1 VNGTLSRF
9 RLSAI
14 GAALFLAFAIANVP
28 DSRAD
33 QTDSRLPVLFAALS
47 ATDDANLGGEIA
59 AEIWEIWLSHN
70 DPGIAHLMSAGISA
84 MQDGKLRAAFDAFDR
99 IVAAAPDFAEG
110 WNKRATVNYMLDDLD
125 ASMRD
130 IERTLSLE
138 PRHFGALS
146 GMGLIFDAIG
156 KPGAAADAW
165 ERALAVNP
173 HIKGA
178 GDLIKELREK
188 ELGKPI

>member
-1 VNGTLSRF
+1 MSASRP
-9 RLSAI
+9 RLRL
-14 GAALFLAFAIANVP
+14 GAFGALLFLAFALTPAP
-28 DSRAD
+28 DAQAD
-33 QTDSRLPVLFAALS
+33 QNDSRLPVLFAALT
-47 ATDDANLGGEIA
+47 ATDDADLGSEIA
-59 AEIWEIWLSHN
+59 AEIWEIWLSHD
-70 DPGIAHLMSAGISA
+70 DPGIAHLMSVGISA
-84 MQDGKLRAAFDAFDR
+84 MTDGKLRVAFDAFDR
-99 IVAAAPDFAEG
+99 IVAAAPNFAEA

-178 GDLIKELREK
+178 DDLIKELREK